1 LKICVRQIGIALAAM
16 LLATCSR
23 YTPPVTHAADPPP
36 SAAPRGKR
44 EVRVTGII
52 LAVHAKKVLVPQ
64 IWGQGGPMTL
74 TKLIPNGSLVKEGD
88 LIAIFDSTQ
97 QSDLARE
104 ARSKFEDFGHQV
116 EQKQAQN
123 RADAEK

>member
-1 LKICVRQIGIALAAM
+1 MKKLVCQIAIASAAA
-16 LLATCSR
+16 LLVACAR
-23 YTPPVTHAADPPP
+23 YTPPVTHAADTPP
-36 SAAPRGKR
+36 STAPRGKR

-52 LAVHAKKVLVPQ
+52 LAVHAKKILVPQ

-74 TKLIPNGSLVKEGD
+74 TKLIPNGSQVKEGD

-97 QSDLARE
+97 QADLARE
-104 ARSKFEDFGHQV
+104 ARSKYEDLGHQV

>member
-1 LKICVRQIGIALAAM
+1 MKPLVYRIGVALAAV
-16 LLATCSR
+16 LFTACSR
-23 YTPPVTHAADPPP
+23 YTPPVTHAAEAPP
-36 SAAPRGKR
+36 STTPRGKR

-74 TKLIPNGSLVKEGD
+74 TKLIPNGSRVKEGD

-97 QSDLARE
+97 QADLAR
-104 ARSKFEDFGHQV
+104 
-116 EQKQAQN
+116 
-123 RADAEK
+123 DAAAK